1 MEIGHY
7 LTPIDVESLEVA
19 NASEDSHLLLNYV
32 DFYDGNEPQWDKV
45 QIAILGVPE
54 SRAAHNNLD
63 TRLAPD
69 EIRSQFY
76 GLYSWST
83 DVKIL
88 DLGNII
94 PGNTVED
101 TYEVV
106 SELLSFLINE
116 NILPIILGGSN
127 DIAYANYLAYEKLQR
142 FVSAV
147 SVDSRF
153 DLGGEDQP
161 LKSNA
166 YLSKI
171 ILRQPNFLLNYANI
185 GYQTYMNSP
194 EAIEMMDKL
203 FFETYRVGMIRQDL
217 TEVEPVVRN
226 AEMLS
231 IDISSVRHSD
241 APGNPNA
248 SANGFYGEEICQ
260 VALYAGLN
268 DKLTSCGI
276 YEYDP
281 LLDYNGQTAQ
291 LIGHIIWYFI
301 EGFLKRQDDLTFK
314 EKNNYTKFSVTVSD
328 AVEEM
333 VFYCSKK
340 TNRWWVVVPV
350 INVEKKTQQ
359 SYFLP
364 CSLNDYKIACED
376 RIPDRW
382 WKAFNKF
389 NR

>member
-19 NASEDSHLLLNYV
+19 NASEDSHLLFNYV

-101 TYEVV
+101 TYEIV
-106 SELLSFLINE
+106 SELLAFLINE
-116 NILPIILGGSN
+116 NIFPVILGGSN

-147 SVDSRF
+147 SVDACF
-153 DLGGEDQP
+153 DLGGENQP
-161 LKSNA
+161 LMSNS

-194 EAIEMMDKL
+194 
-203 FFETYRVGMIRQDL
+203 
-217 TEVEPVVRN
+217 
-226 AEMLS
+226 
-231 IDISSVRHSD
+231 
-241 APGNPNA
+241 
-248 SANGFYGEEICQ
+248 
-260 VALYAGLN
+260 
-268 DKLTSCGI
+268 
-276 YEYDP
+276 
-281 LLDYNGQTAQ
+281 
-291 LIGHIIWYFI
+291 
-301 EGFLKRQDDLTFK
+301 
-314 EKNNYTKFSVTVSD
+314 
-328 AVEEM
+328 
-333 VFYCSKK
+333 
-340 TNRWWVVVPV
+340 
-350 INVEKKTQQ
+350 
-359 SYFLP
+359 
-364 CSLNDYKIACED
+364 
-376 RIPDRW
+376 
-382 WKAFNKF
+382 
-389 NR
+389 

>member
-7 LTPIDVESLEVA
+7 LKPVDVESLEIA
-19 NASEDSHLLLNYV
+19 NVSEDSHLLYNYV
-32 DFYDGNEPQWDKV
+32 KFYDGSEPQWDDI
-45 QIAILGVPE
+45 QIALIGVPE
-54 SRAAHNNLD
+54 SRAAYNNSD

-69 EIRSQFY
+69 EIRNQFY
-76 GLYSWST
+76 ALYSWST
-83 DVKIL
+83 DVKIM

-101 TYEVV
+101 TYEIV

-147 SVDSRF
+147 SVDARF
-153 DLGGEDQP
+153 DLGAEDKP
-161 LKSNA
+161 LTSNA
-166 YLSKI
+166 YLNKI

-185 GYQTYMNSP
+185 GYQSYMNSP

-203 FFETYRVGMIRQDL
+203 FFETYRVGMIRQDI

-276 YEYDP
+276 Y
-281 LLDYNGQTAQ
+281 
-291 LIGHIIWYFI
+291 
-301 EGFLKRQDDLTFK
+301 
-314 EKNNYTKFSVTVSD
+314 
-328 AVEEM
+328 
-333 VFYCSKK
+333 
-340 TNRWWVVVPV
+340 
-350 INVEKKTQQ
+350 
-359 SYFLP
+359 
-364 CSLNDYKIACED
+364 
-376 RIPDRW
+376 
-382 WKAFNKF
+382 
-389 NR
+389 